1 MYEIVNQGMI
11 RQNNTEQNRTEQNR
25 RGWKKEDDNKEKNK
39 VNHNQ
44 NKEICY
50 IKETFQIKPK
60 CPNKTKLSN

>member
-11 RQNNTEQNRTEQNR
+11 RQNNTEQNRKK
-25 RGWKKEDDNKEKNK
+25 RGWKKEDENKEKNK

-60 CPNKTKLSN
+60 CPTDSAL

>member
-11 RQNNTEQNRTEQNR
+11 RQNNTEQNRKK
-25 RGWKKEDDNKEKNK
+25 RGWKKEDENKEKNK

-50 IKETFQIKPK
+50 IKETFQIKQNF
-60 CPNKTKLSN
+60 PNKTKLSN